1 MTDIPSTEAI
11 FGETVRL
18 LRQER
23 GLSQDDLAAA
33 MRAEGFD
40 WHQTTTSKTEAA
52 QRPIRLNEA
61 KALADILRM
70 RLSAMLRGIDADYL
84 DLQKRLE
91 AAQLAKARADQD
103 IQRLEVESFFW
114 TLGEVEPDEEAD
126 DGEH

>member
-1 MTDIPSTEAI
+1 
-11 FGETVRL
+11 
-18 LRQER
+18 
-23 GLSQDDLAAA
+23 
-33 MRAEGFD
+33 
-40 WHQTTTSKTEAA
+40 
-52 QRPIRLNEA
+52 
-61 KALADILRM
+61 M